1 MVADTFH
8 SMTDLDEYVDESGED
23 EQDLN
28 AWDDDEAATTTVDW
42 TVETVVS
49 QMRKGRIDL
58 NPSFQRRD
66 AWTKVAKSRYIES
79 LVQRY
84 PVPQIVLAEDQNTPG
99 RYMVIDGKQRLL
111 AIRQFCA
118 DPADPRDIEWLP
130 ERLKLT
136 GLTETRQL
144 NGITYEEM
152 QEGYAVEAIRFEN
165 ATIRA
170 VLLRKW
176 HSQDFLY
183 TVFYRL
189 NSGSLKLS
197 PQELR
202 QALFP
207 GKFMDFVDERSGA
220 SLALRSLLNK
230 SKPDRRMVDAE
241 LLLRFLAFHFGIQAY
256 EGNLKNFL
264 DGTAKKLTASWDS
277 DSGAKVRRAADSLDA
292 AIDAAREIFGD
303 DVCRKYTRGRFE
315 RAFNRAIFDV
325 QIHFLVDAELRQWQL
340 ANAEDVKAQFQLLCE
355 EDRDFVDAVSSTTK
369 TPLAVKTRFAAWGRR
384 LRVMSG
390 IQADLPDSVIALSE
404 ES

>member
-1 MVADTFH
+1 
-8 SMTDLDEYVDESGED
+8 MTDLDEYVDESGED
-23 EQDLN
+23 EQDLS

-84 PVPQIVLAEDQNTPG
+84 PVPQIVLAEDQTTPG

-118 DPADPRDIEWLP
+118 DPVESRDVDWLA

-136 GLTETRQL
+136 GLTETKQL
-144 NGITYEEM
+144 NGITYDVM
-152 QEGYAVEAIRFEN
+152 QEDFPVEAVRFEN

-207 GKFMDFVDERSGA
+207 GDFMDFVDERSGSSA
-220 SLALRSLLNK
+220 SLRALLNK

-241 LLLRFLAFHFGIQAY
+241 LLLRFLAFHCGVQPY

-264 DGTAKKLTASWDS
+264 DGTARILTRSWEKDSGQSVRTASD
-277 DSGAKVRRAADSLDA
+277 GLDA
-292 AIDAAREIFGD
+292 AIDAAREVFGD
-303 DVCRKYTRGRFE
+303 DVCRKYSRGRFE
-315 RAFNRAIFDV
+315 RSFNRAIFDV
-325 QIHFLVDAELRQWQL
+325 QMHFMIDPELRQWQL
-340 ANAEDVKAQFQLLCE
+340 DHADDVKAAFQLLCE
-355 EDRDFVDAVSSTTK
+355 EDRAFVDAVSSTTK
-369 TPLAVKTRFAAWGRR
+369 TPLAVRTRFGAWGQR
-384 LRVMSG
+384 LEALSG
-390 IQADLPDSVIALSE
+390 IEALLPKSVVALSE
-404 ES
+404 AS

>member
-1 MVADTFH
+1 
-8 SMTDLDEYVDESGED
+8 MTDLDEYVDESGED
-23 EQDLN
+23 EQDLS

-84 PVPQIVLAEDQNTPG
+84 PVPQIVLAEDQTTPG

-118 DPADPRDIEWLP
+118 DPVESRDVDWLA

-136 GLTETRQL
+136 GLTETKQL
-144 NGITYEEM
+144 NGITYDVM
-152 QEGYAVEAIRFEN
+152 QEDFPVEAVRFEN

-207 GKFMDFVDERSGA
+207 GDFMDFVDERSGSSA
-220 SLALRSLLNK
+220 SLRALLNK

-241 LLLRFLAFHFGIQAY
+241 LLLRFLAFHCGVQPY

-264 DGTAKKLTASWDS
+264 DGTARILTRSWGKDSGQSVRTASD
-277 DSGAKVRRAADSLDA
+277 GLDA
-292 AIDAAREIFGD
+292 AIDAAREVFGD
-303 DVCRKYTRGRFE
+303 DVCRKYSRGRFE
-315 RAFNRAIFDV
+315 RSFNRAIFDV
-325 QIHFLVDAELRQWQL
+325 QMHFMIDPELRQWQL
-340 ANAEDVKAQFQLLCE
+340 DHADDVKAAFQLLCE
-355 EDRDFVDAVSSTTK
+355 EDRAFVDAVSSTTK
-369 TPLAVKTRFAAWGRR
+369 TPLAVRTRFGAWGQR
-384 LRVMSG
+384 LEALSG
-390 IQADLPDSVIALSE
+390 IEALLPKSVVALSE
-404 ES
+404 AS

>member
-1 MVADTFH
+1 
-8 SMTDLDEYVDESGED
+8 MTDLDEYLDESGED
-23 EQDLN
+23 EQDLS

-111 AIRQFCA
+111 ALRQFCA
-118 DPADPRDIEWLP
+118 DPSDPRDIEWLP

-136 GLTETRQL
+136 GLTETKKL

-152 QEGYAVEAIRFEN
+152 QEGYPVEAVRFEN

-189 NSGSLKLS
+189 NSGSLRLS

-241 LLLRFLAFHFGIQAY
+241 LLLRFLAFHCGVQSY

-264 DGTAKKLTASWDS
+264 DGTAKTLTQTWVD
-277 DSGAKVRRAADSLDA
+277 DSGERVKEAADMLDD
-292 AIDAAREIFGD
+292 AISAAREIFGD
-303 DVCRKYTRGRFE
+303 DVCRKFSRGRFE
-315 RAFNRAIFDV
+315 RPFNRAIFDV
-325 QIHFLVDAELRQWQL
+325 QIHFLIDPELRQWQL
-340 ANAEDVKAQFQLLCE
+340 GHAEDVKAEFQLLCE
-355 EDRDFVDAVSSTTK
+355 EEREFVDAVSSTTK
-369 TPLAVKTRFAAWGRR
+369 TPRAVVARFSAWGRR
-384 LRVMSG
+384 LEALSG
-390 IQADLPDSVIALSE
+390 LQAKLPDSVLELIEAA
-404 ES
+404 